1 MWTQTCMEGQGGT
14 GRGQPRGW
22 SDGLGWWAAGEAGG
36 AGPGPWRGRR
46 LPTPP
51 SAFRPLGHEM
61 SFCCL
66 ELPVRCRL
74 VLQPWGADRGR
85 CGPAGETP
93 RAPRSGGD
101 ASSPSGHAPPGARVP
116 GTAPRASSS
125 PLAPGCRRVLTGDG
139 RWTGALAHASHT
151 PRTRLAHASHTP
163 HTRLA
168 HARTC
173 THTFPHTYSHMP
185 RNALTHTCAHTVT
198 RAHTCTH
205 LTHACAWTGP
215 G

>member
-36 AGPGPWRGRR
+36 AGPGPWRGRC

-125 PLAPGCRRVLTGDG
+125 PLAPGCRRVPTGDG
-139 RWTGALAHASHT
+139 RWTGALAHALPT

-163 HTRLA
+163 RTRTHTR
-168 HARTC
+168 
-173 THTFPHTYSHMP
+173 THLHSHVP
-185 RNALTHTCAHTVT
+185 THV
-198 RAHTCTH
+198 
-205 LTHACAWTGP
+205 LTHASQRTHTHVRSISFQGEFVRKIQYRNRSQ
-215 G
+215 